1 MIANGEARPL
11 LGVPVTIKESFNLAG
26 TATTWGLPFAKD
38 YIAQEDAL
46 LVQRLKAAG
55 AIIVGKT
62 NVPPGLAD
70 WQSYNAIYGVTNHPY
85 DLSRTPGGSSGGS
98 AAALAAGYG
107 PLSFGSDI
115 GGSLRAP
122 AHFCGVTAHKP
133 SWGVVPTRGHTPP
146 FAPSLPGDI
155 DFAVAGPMAR
165 NASDLS
171 LAFDVIAG
179 PDPLTEGVGY
189 GLALPPSRHERLG
202 DFRILVLDEH
212 PMTPTGADVRN
223 AVAKVA
229 QAAQSAGAKVEW
241 KSDLLPDLAES
252 CRLYM
257 RLYRATLSVALMP
270 DTYAAMQEAA
280 KVLPADADDLVSE
293 RLRGAVFSHREW
305 LITDGHR
312 RVVQR
317 QWRSLF
323 KQFDAVICP
332 IMPTSAF
339 LHDHSPDTSAR
350 RLQVD
355 SNEIAYLDMLVWPG
369 VATLA
374 NLPATSLPA
383 GITAEGL
390 PVGVQII
397 GPALEDRTTLRL
409 AALLEQE
416 IGGFIHPK
424 GLEFGAAVAVP

>member
-1 MIANGEARPL
+1 MSQWTYSSATEIVTALRGGQVSSLEVTSAVIARIGTVDPDLNAICVRDFDRAREAALEADHMIANGEARPL

-229 QAAQSAGAKVEW
+229 QAAQSAGA
-241 KSDLLPDLAES
+241 
-252 CRLYM
+252 
-257 RLYRATLSVALMP
+257 
-270 DTYAAMQEAA
+270 
-280 KVLPADADDLVSE
+280 
-293 RLRGAVFSHREW
+293 
-305 LITDGHR
+305 
-312 RVVQR
+312 
-317 QWRSLF
+317 
-323 KQFDAVICP
+323 
-332 IMPTSAF
+332 
-339 LHDHSPDTSAR
+339 
-350 RLQVD
+350 
-355 SNEIAYLDMLVWPG
+355 
-369 VATLA
+369 
-374 NLPATSLPA
+374 
-383 GITAEGL
+383 
-390 PVGVQII
+390 
-397 GPALEDRTTLRL
+397 
-409 AALLEQE
+409 
-416 IGGFIHPK
+416 
-424 GLEFGAAVAVP
+424 